1 MKKNVAITAYIVL
14 LIVFV
19 FLSVDFYLSKNY
31 YDSSIDAF
39 LSNPPKYEG
48 KNSKFAGPVIN
59 VSSDNFYMKVNQRPL
74 KVYYPN
80 LEKPKFGQVY
90 VWVKLNAD
98 GTAQALNVHNFSY
111 NYAKYFLSFFAFI
124 LFLFIFFKE
133 WKFKP
138 WRLVGNA

>member
-31 YDSSIDAF
+31 YDPSIDAF
-39 LSNPPKYEG
+39 LGNPAKYEG
-48 KNSKFAGPVIN
+48 KYSKFEGPVIN
-59 VSSDNFYMKVNQRPL
+59 TSGGSFYMRVNQRPL
-74 KVYYPN
+74 KVYRAN

-90 VWVKLNAD
+90 VWARLNPD
-98 GTAQALNVHNFSY
+98 GTAEAVEVHNFSY

-124 LFLFIFFKE
+124 LFLFIFFRE
-133 WKFKP
+133 WKIKS
-138 WRLVGNA
+138 WRLVENA